1 MHDQLLN
8 NLLVIPFCVYCTEYV
23 NDANDWMDMIMEKVF
38 VDPASYRAEI
48 LKINIPPE
56 LSSEYEHPDKVEIII
71 SYVSRFNQ
79 GRVVWSLRIFHG
91 RPEIPGV
98 QFL

>member
-1 MHDQLLN
+1 M
-8 NLLVIPFCVYCTEYV
+8 
-23 NDANDWMDMIMEKVF
+23 MDMIMEKVF

-56 LSSEYEHPDKVEIII
+56 LSSEYEHPDKEEVIA

-79 GRVVWSLRIFHG
+79 GRVV
-91 RPEIPGV
+91 
-98 QFL
+98 

>member
-1 MHDQLLN
+1 MIHFY
-8 NLLVIPFCVYCTEYV
+8 VHCTEYV
-23 NDANDWMDMIMEKVF
+23 NDLKDMIMDKGF

-56 LSSEYEHPDKVEIII
+56 LSSEYEHPDKEEVIA

-79 GRVVWSLRIFHG
+79 GRVVWSFLIFHG
-91 RPEIPGV
+91 RQETPGV
-98 QFL
+98 YEEQRMMG

>member
-1 MHDQLLN
+1 MN
-8 NLLVIPFCVYCTEYV
+8 NLVTSDSLLCVLYVYV
-23 NDANDWMDMIMEKVF
+23 NDLMDMIMEKVF

-56 LSSEYEHPDKVEIII
+56 LSSEYEHPDKEEVIA

-91 RPEIPGV
+91 RQETPGV
-98 QFL
+98 YEEQRMMG

>member
-1 MHDQLLN
+1 M
-8 NLLVIPFCVYCTEYV
+8 IPFCVYCTEYV
-23 NDANDWMDMIMEKVF
+23 NDLMDMIMEKVF

-56 LSSEYEHPDKVEIII
+56 LSSEYEHPDKEEVIA

-79 GRVVWSLRIFHG
+79 GRVV
-91 RPEIPGV
+91 
-98 QFL
+98 